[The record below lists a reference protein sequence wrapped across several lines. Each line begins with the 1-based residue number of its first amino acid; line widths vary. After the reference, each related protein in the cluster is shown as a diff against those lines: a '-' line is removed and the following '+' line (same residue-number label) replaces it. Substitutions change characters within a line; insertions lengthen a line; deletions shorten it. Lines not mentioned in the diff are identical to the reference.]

1 MTTLRGYGGSGLLK
15 GLAVAGTVA
24 VKRERH
30 RRKRLRALAIV
41 LAPVAAWM
49 WWRIL
54 TGDTPWPHMPDLG
67 PDVAFWLPGILI
79 ILLLGVVLVAPM
91 LLNQRSPHITF
102 RPEEIDVS
110 FADVHGADRLK
121 EEIRHTLEVL
131 LDYKRFRDDMGGS
144 PRRGIL
150 FEGPPGT
157 GKTYMA
163 KAMAREAEV
172 PFLFVSATAFQ
183 SMWYGMTARK
193 IRKFFKDLRKAARA
207 EGGAIGFIEEIDAIG
222 LSRSGV
228 SSASGGAAPA
238 MTVNQTGISQET
250 GGMVNELLIQMQSF
264 DTPPF
269 SSKAKGVFKDLLN
282 RYLPPERQLK
292 KDAPEFTNILLIAAT
307 NRAAA
312 LDPALMR
319 PGRFDRVLHFDL
331 PSRTARL
338 ALIDYFLGK
347 KSHEAELDDQD
358 SRDELAAATL
368 GYTPASLER
377 LFDEALL
384 LALRDGRGALSTADL
399 WQARMEIEIGLPE
412 PLDQPEH
419 ERRTIAT
426 HEAGHATV
434 AYLVGKGRKLEVLSI
449 IKRKQALGF
458 LAHRLLEERHT
469 QQRSEML
476 ASIQI
481 AFGGMVAEELFF
493 DESGS
498 GPAGDLAAATSIA
511 VEMVGS
517 MGLGGSLISFRA
529 MDGGPLAGNLAASVL
544 ADEQGREAVERL
556 LAEQK
561 QEVTTLLAGNRHI
574 IESLRDQLLERN
586 ELVDDEITD
595 VIEKAMSSEPG
606 QIRTIIDLRDED
618 LVIQRSSD
626 RVGDR

>member
-1 MTTLRGYGGSGLLK
+1 
-15 GLAVAGTVA
+15 
-24 VKRERH
+24 
-30 RRKRLRALAIV
+30 
-41 LAPVAAWM
+41 M

-54 TGDTPWPHMPDLG
+54 GGDTPWPHMPDLG
-67 PDVAFWLPGILI
+67 PDVAFWLPGVLI
-79 ILLLGVVLVAPM
+79 VLLLGVVLVAPM
-91 LLNQRSPHITF
+91 LVNQRSPHITF

-121 EEIRHTLEVL
+121 EEVRHTLEVL
-131 LDYKRFRDDMGGS
+131 LDYRRFREEMGGS
-144 PRRGIL
+144 PRRGVL

-163 KAMAREAEV
+163 KAMAAEAQV

-228 SSASGGAAPA
+228 SGGTSRAAHSS
-238 MTVNQTGISQET
+238 MTVNQAGISQET

-269 SSKAKGVFKDLLN
+269 SSKVKGVFKDILN
-282 RYLPPERQLK
+282 RYLAPERQLK
-292 KDAPEFTNILLIAAT
+292 KDPPEYTNILLIAAT

-312 LDPALMR
+312 LDPALLR

-331 PSRTARL
+331 PGRTARL
-338 ALIDYFLGK
+338 ALIDYFLNG
-347 KSHEAELDDQD
+347 KSHDPELESQDARDD
-358 SRDELAAATL
+358 LAAATL

-384 LALRDGRGALSTADL
+384 LALRDGRSALTSADL

-412 PLDQPEH
+412 PLDLPEH

-426 HEAGHATV
+426 HEAGHATA

-449 IKRKQALGF
+449 IKRKEALGF
-458 LAHRLLEERHT
+458 LAHRLREERFT
-469 QQRSEML
+469 QQRSELL

-481 AFGGMVAEELFF
+481 ALAGMVAEEMFF
-493 DESGS
+493 GESGS
-498 GPAGDLAAATSIA
+498 GPAGDLAAATNIA

-517 MGLGGSLISFRA
+517 MGMGESLISYRA
-529 MDGGPLAGNLAASVL
+529 LDGGPLAGNLAATVL
-544 ADEQGREAVERL
+544 GDEHGRVAVDRL

-574 IESLRDQLLERN
+574 IEALRDALLERN
-586 ELVDDEITD
+586 ELVDEEI
-595 VIEKAMSSEPG
+595 IEVVEAAQGIAPKAV
-606 QIRTIIDLRDED
+606 RTIIDLRDED
-618 LVIQRSSD
+618 LVVLGED
-626 RVGDR
+626 GTKG

>member
-1 MTTLRGYGGSGLLK
+1 M
-15 GLAVAGTVA
+15 AGTVV

-30 RRKRLRALAIV
+30 RRQRLRTLVFVMGPIAI
-41 LAPVAAWM
+41 WM
-49 WWRIL
+49 WWRI
-54 TGDTPWPHMPDLG
+54 GSGESPWPHMPDLG
-67 PDVAFWLPGILI
+67 PDAAFWLPGVLI
-79 ILLLGVVLVAPM
+79 VLLLGLVLVGPM
-91 LLNQRSPHITF
+91 LLNQRSPHVTY

-121 EEIRHTLEVL
+121 EEVRHTLDVL
-131 LDYKRFRDDMGGS
+131 LDYKRFRDEMGGS

-163 KAMAREAEV
+163 KAMAAEAEV

-228 SSASGGAAPA
+228 SAAPTGAARSMA
-238 MTVNQTGISQET
+238 VNQSTISQET

-264 DTPPF
+264 DAPPF
-269 SSKAKGVFKDLLN
+269 ASKVKGVFKDILN
-282 RYLPPERQLK
+282 RYLAPEHRLK
-292 KDAPEFTNILLIAAT
+292 KDSPEYTNILLIAAT

-319 PGRFDRVLHFDL
+319 PGRFDRILHFDL

-338 ALIDYFLGK
+338 ALIDYFLGR
-347 KSHEAELDDQD
+347 KSHDAELNVQSARDD
-358 SRDELAAATL
+358 LAAATL

-384 LALRDGRGALSTADL
+384 LALRDERSALTNADL

-412 PLDQPEH
+412 PMDLPEH

-426 HEAGHATV
+426 HEAGHATA

-449 IKRKQALGF
+449 IKRKEALGF
-458 LAHRLLEERHT
+458 LAHRLREERHT
-469 QQRSEML
+469 QQRGEML
-476 ASIQI
+476 ALIQI
-481 AFGGMVAEELFF
+481 ALAGMAAEELFF

-498 GPAGDLAAATSIA
+498 GPAGDLAAATNIA

-529 MDGGPLAGNLAASVL
+529 LDGGPLAGNLAATVL
-544 ADEQGREAVERL
+544 ADDQGRKAVDDL
-556 LAEQK
+556 LTSQK
-561 QEVTTLLAGNRHI
+561 QEVSSLLAANRHI
-574 IESLRDQLLERN
+574 IEALRDELLIRS
-586 ELVDDEITD
+586 ELVDEEILN
-595 VIEKAMSSEPG
+595 VIEAAIAVGTGEV
-606 QIRTIIDLRDED
+606 RTIIDLRDED
-618 LVIQRSSD
+618 LVIHRAPDDSD
-626 RVGDR
+626 QI